1 MVMIQRRYSLILGLG
16 SLRSYPP
23 NLFVPTCALLI
34 LSVLFSTIAQPAMP
48 SKGGGPQ
55 GNIHPS
61 LDLSALTGPLQ
72 ELTPEERKVVDETV
86 ELIRQKRHTAA
97 LLNLSR
103 LIGSNPQNSALR
115 VLRAYVLLEVG
126 NVSGALDEAR
136 SAEASGVRSAYR
148 CWFLAQVAYLAGNVP
163 LCRREIKHIG
173 SDVSYGH
180 AAEAL
185 RRRVETGSK

>member
-1 MVMIQRRYSLILGLG
+1 MLIIQRWYSLILGL
-16 SLRSYPP
+16 RSYLP
-23 NLFVPTCALLI
+23 NLFVPTCALLS
-34 LSVLFSTIAQPAMP
+34 LGVLFSLAQLPMP
-48 SKGGGPQ
+48 SKGGGRNE
-55 GNIHPS
+55 NIHPS
-61 LDLSALTGPLQ
+61 LDLSALTGPLE

-86 ELIRQKRHTAA
+86 ELIRQKRHAEA
-97 LLNLSR
+97 LLDLSR

-173 SDVSYGH
+173 SDESYGQ

-185 RRRVETGSK
+185 RRHLEIGSK

>member
-1 MVMIQRRYSLILGLG
+1 MIQRRYSLILRLG
-16 SLRSYPP
+16 SLRSYLPK
-23 NLFVPTCALLI
+23 LFVPTCALLI
-34 LSVLFSTIAQPAMP
+34 LSVLFSTIAQPAIP
-48 SKGGGPQ
+48 SKGGGPH
-55 GNIHPS
+55 GNIQPS

-136 SAEASGVRSAYR
+136 SAEASGLRSAYR

-173 SDVSYGH
+173 GDESYGH
-180 AAEAL
+180 SAEAL

>member
-1 MVMIQRRYSLILGLG
+1 MIQRSHSLILGLV

-34 LSVLFSTIAQPAMP
+34 LSVPFSTIAQPAMP
-48 SKGGGPQ
+48 FKGGGPH

-61 LDLSALTGPLQ
+61 LDLTALTGPLQ

-103 LIGSNPQNSALR
+103 LIGSNPKNSALR
-115 VLRAYVLLEVG
+115 VLRAYVYSRSGMFPGRWTRRVPPRPPAFVPLTDAGSWRRLPILLEICHSAVG
-126 NVSGALDEAR
+126 KSSTSAVTNPTATQLKPSAAVWKPDRSEA
-136 SAEASGVRSAYR
+136 
-148 CWFLAQVAYLAGNVP
+148 
-163 LCRREIKHIG
+163 
-173 SDVSYGH
+173 
-180 AAEAL
+180 
-185 RRRVETGSK
+185 